1 VSTLAQKVNPSS
13 YQSDIGKY
21 DARNVVLS
29 SWNMDSTR
37 SHALFAT
44 SRSALLIVIED
55 GVQIFRGP
63 RYVILSYQMAQSA
76 NIADM
81 QEKTD
86 FLVGTGSG
94 G

>member
-1 VSTLAQKVNPSS
+1 MSTLAQKVNPSS

-29 SWNMDSTR
+29 SWIMDSTR
-37 SHALFAT
+37 IHAQFAT

-55 GVQIFRGP
+55 GVQIFKGP

-81 QEKTD
+81 Q
-86 FLVGTGSG
+86 VH
-94 G
+94 